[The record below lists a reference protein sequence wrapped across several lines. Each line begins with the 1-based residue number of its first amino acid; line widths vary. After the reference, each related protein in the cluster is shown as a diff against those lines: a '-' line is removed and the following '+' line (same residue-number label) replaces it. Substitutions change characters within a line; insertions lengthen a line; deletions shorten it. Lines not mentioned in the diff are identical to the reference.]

1 MGKRYLRVMATLLV
15 TMLSVI
21 AAKAQTP
28 YAVWCES
35 NTTLYFT
42 YSNKT
47 LQAEGSFTPEG
58 ASEPIPITKVWT
70 VRLTKNE
77 VLNNRSTQSWIGSYT
92 ENATEVYI
100 ESSFKDVH
108 PGDLYAWFQ
117 GFYKLK
123 TIHGIENLIPAENAT
138 MDWMFKYCRSL
149 EGLDLSKLQSS
160 QVTRMEQTFSDCKL
174 DGLDFSKLNTGN
186 VTSMGGMFINCKMTS
201 LNLSQFNTSNVTN
214 MSSMFWGCSNLS
226 NLNLGGLNTEKVIY
240 MNQMFKQC
248 SNLTNL
254 DLSNFNTL
262 KVELMNEMFW
272 GCSNLETLTLSS
284 NFKTDNVNN
293 MMSMFY
299 GCSKLQS
306 LDLTGFNTENVTNME
321 TMFLDCST
329 LTSLDLTNFNT
340 SNVTSMQGMF
350 QRCTQLKSISF
361 SNSFSCEKV
370 TTMKEMFSGCS
381 SLETLDLKCL
391 NTLALQFT
399 TNMFQNCEKLSSLD
413 ISTLNTSNVEIMS
426 GMFGGCKSLGSLD
439 LKNFDTSKAYW
450 MSSMFQDC
458 RNLVSLDVTSFNTEN
473 VTDMQN
479 MFYGC
484 ENLESINLSKFNT
497 AKVTKMTQM
506 FCGCKKLTRLDLSS
520 FRTGSLQYMTKMF
533 YDCNSLEEINV
544 CNFNTD
550 KIDDLTNVFKL
561 CYSLQTLDL
570 SSFNTSAVTEMDY
583 MFESCSNLV
592 TLYVSDSW
600 TTEKVQSG
608 HGYRMFE
615 GCARIVGGNGTVYCP
630 DYTGESYAHIDGGT
644 ENPGYLTEKVTS
656 SVTPSTKQ
664 AYAVL
669 GNGTLTFYYDELN
682 NSNTSQTIY
691 DITNGSSTGWFERAS
706 DVTSVVFDSSFK
718 DYTGLTTLAGW
729 FSQCVNLASIEGL
742 EYLNT
747 TEVTSMNQMFLNCQN
762 LTSLDVSHFETSKVT
777 DMRAMFSD
785 CMKLKSVVDL
795 SNFDTSNVTDM
806 GSMFK
811 GTRPSEIIFG
821 SKLNT
826 TNLSSY
832 ESMFQ
837 SYSPRQIT
845 FTGDVPSG
853 LNKNIFSGIGSEEST
868 CYLNV
873 PQDFKDSYKEK
884 FDGKTFF
891 GGYFH
896 LDIPKVMYAEYE
908 DNGTLTF
915 YYKEEK
921 TGTNIYPIVAEEGTS
936 SSIGWIESHKASIK
950 KVVFDA
956 SFADARPVATDCWFS
971 ECSEL
976 EEIEGL
982 GYLNTSDVVNME
994 SMFAVCRK
1002 LSVLDISNFNTSKV
1016 SNMDG
1021 MFADCSSL
1029 TTIYVGDNWST
1040 SGVTTSDGM
1049 FANSTNL
1056 VGGRG
1061 TAYDSSKTDYTYA
1074 HIDEG
1079 SSNPG
1084 YFTRS
1089 GESPYVPVGTKPYAV
1104 LSEDNKTLTF
1114 YYDTNKETNNGMDV
1128 GPFTVDANGVSSG
1141 WFNDRESIETVV
1153 FNSSFADYHGLTST
1167 SYWFY
1172 GLQNLKTI
1180 TGIENLNTENVTD
1193 MQSMFYQCAS
1203 LTALGLGHFDTSN
1216 VYYMDSMF
1224 HGCEGLTSLDV
1235 SKFTNSKVMYM
1246 GGMFMGCNSLTSL
1259 DLSNFD
1265 TQNVAIMRDMFRSCS
1280 SLTTI
1285 YVGEKWSVG
1294 DNVTSTGMFQG
1305 CTSLI
1310 GGQGTVY
1317 NADHTDHT
1325 YAHIDVAGNP
1335 GYLTQKSGN
1344 PIEPVG
1350 SKEPYAVL
1358 SNDNKTLTFYYDTNK
1373 EANNGMDVGPFTFNN
1388 GSVNSGW
1395 YNNRSSIQTVVFDE
1409 SFGNY
1414 HDLTSTAFWFVDFY
1428 GLQTITGIENLN
1440 TENVTSMKEMFYDCA
1455 LLQSL
1460 DVSHFDTGNV
1470 EDMGYMFRNCSNLT
1484 SLDVRGFKTQKVKYM
1499 DGMFELCI
1507 KLQSL
1512 DLSNFNTEN
1521 VTILSKMFNRCEAL
1535 TSIDVSSFDTQKVER
1550 MEWMFSGC
1558 TGIESLN
1565 LSHFNPV
1572 GGVMTGMFEGCTSLK
1587 EVYLGGTS
1595 AEMTSMGSMFNGCS
1609 MLKTIYVGDN
1619 WNPGSSSY
1627 GTDTFKDCGN
1637 LVGGKGTV
1645 YDESHTGYTYAHIDG
1660 GTDNPGY
1667 FTGVGQTPTDP
1678 EDDIIHFKDEKVKNI
1693 CVTNWDT
1700 NKDGELSYK
1709 EAKAVTDLDRKFAN
1723 HKTITSFDE
1732 LQYFTGLKA
1741 LNYQEGGQ
1749 FELCE
1754 KLESITLPEGLEKI
1768 GEGTFNYCRVLK
1780 SLRIPA
1786 SVTEMS
1792 YLGGWYYGMTE
1803 ITVAEGNTKYDS
1815 RGGCNAVI
1823 DKATNTLISGCNA
1836 TVIPNTVT
1844 AIGPFAFN
1852 ACVTDSIAIPSS
1864 VTTIGKGAFST
1875 CLFTGVGLP
1884 ESISSIGEAAF
1895 NGCTAI
1901 KHVTSDIAEP
1911 FAINDNTF
1919 TDDVYSTAILWVP
1932 TEKAIGKY
1940 KAAAG
1945 WEKFQ
1950 NVRARNY
1957 TVEEG
1962 SQSDGQEYFRG
1973 VVRYNDDNTAE
1984 ITNVE
1989 AATGNVQIP
1998 SSVTVNDQQVPVT
2011 SIVENAFAN
2020 NSTVT
2025 SVTIPE
2031 SITSIGDGAFAN
2043 CENLEYV
2050 DLSSSNVTGLT
2061 TEDVTS
2067 GALSGLN
2074 EKTVVVLP
2082 EAMSATDA
2090 KAVSEAAPNI
2100 VYKDGSDYKA
2110 EQVKL
2115 TDGEAYNAPAAITS
2129 IEAASVSYPRT
2140 FDRTDVVYSI
2150 CLPYDQPIGE
2160 GLKAYELEE
2169 YNSEGQLVFK
2179 QASSIE
2185 ATKPYLIKSSG
2196 SVSGLNASN
2205 VTMQIADGTTD
2216 SNVTGYDFCGSLKR
2230 IPNSEASGCLI
2241 LQSDQKWHP
2250 VGEKGIAANRAYLK
2264 AKANAA
2270 RITGTIFI
2278 DDATGIKTIDA
2289 DGTETYYD
2297 LQGRR
2302 ISKPQKGGIY
2312 VKNGMKVAVK

>member
-1 MGKRYLRVMATLLV
+1 MGKRYLLLIISALLCVVMANATIYSFYVAEWDESTNTLTFKGTMTDPVGSNNVWDISDTGNSYPGWRNTCYKKVRSVVFDESFSEAKPKSCCSWFDGFTLLTSITGISYLNTSQVV
-15 TMLSVI
+15 TMKKMFIDCDELTEIDLSHFDTRNV
-21 AAKAQTP
+21 TDM
-28 YAVWCES
+28 
-35 NTTLYFT
+35 
-42 YSNKT
+42 
-47 LQAEGSFTPEG
+47 
-58 ASEPIPITKVWT
+58 
-70 VRLTKNE
+70 
-77 VLNNRSTQSWIGSYT
+77 
-92 ENATEVYI
+92 
-100 ESSFKDVH
+100 SSMFDNCM
-108 PGDLYAWFQ
+108 L
-117 GFYKLK
+117 LK
-123 TIHGIENLIPAENAT
+123 
-138 MDWMFKYCRSL
+138 S
-149 EGLDLSKLQSS
+149 LDLSS
-160 QVTRMEQTFSDCKL
+160 FS
-174 DGLDFSKLNTGN
+174 
-186 VTSMGGMFINCKMTS
+186 
-201 LNLSQFNTSNVTN
+201 TSNVTD
-214 MSSMFWGCSNLS
+214 M
-226 NLNLGGLNTEKVIY
+226 
-240 MNQMFKQC
+240 
-248 SNLTNL
+248 
-254 DLSNFNTL
+254 
-262 KVELMNEMFW
+262 
-272 GCSNLETLTLSS
+272 
-284 NFKTDNVNN
+284 NN
-293 MMSMFY
+293 MF
-299 GCSKLQS
+299 
-306 LDLTGFNTENVTNME
+306 
-321 TMFLDCST
+321 
-329 LTSLDLTNFNT
+329 
-340 SNVTSMQGMF
+340 
-350 QRCTQLKSISF
+350 RH
-361 SNSFSCEKV
+361 CEQIK
-370 TTMKEMFSGCS
+370 K
-381 SLETLDLKCL
+381 
-391 NTLALQFT
+391 
-399 TNMFQNCEKLSSLD
+399 
-413 ISTLNTSNVEIMS
+413 
-426 GMFGGCKSLGSLD
+426 LD
-439 LKNFDTSKAYW
+439 LKNFDTANVTN
-450 MSSMFQDC
+450 MNSMFKQSG
-458 RNLVSLDVTSFNTEN
+458 LTSLDVSSFITSK
-473 VTDMQN
+473 VTDMCYMFGDIQWIN
-479 MFYGC
+479 KIDLSNFATSNVIDMSYMFYGC
-484 ENLESINLSKFNT
+484 TWLKTVVLTSFDTSKVQSMKSMFHGCNKLESLDLNSFNVSNVFDFDNMFMQCSNLNT
-497 AKVTKMTQM
+497 LDLNSFHLVNAKKMQSM
-506 FCGCKKLTRLDLSS
+506 FDGCTSLTSISFGSVATMENASMNSMFKACTNLKKLDLST
-520 FRTGSLQYMTKMF
+520 FDTKNVTSMSGMF
-533 YDCNSLEEINV
+533 SAC
-544 CNFNTD
+544 
-550 KIDDLTNVFKL
+550 TNLISVN
-561 CYSLQTLDL
+561 L
-570 SSFNTSAVTEMDY
+570 SSFDTRKVSTMSAMFNKCSSLTEIDLSNFDISNVTDISSMFYQCSELKTIYVDNTWSTDKVTASSS
-583 MFESCSNLV
+583 MFLSCP
-592 TLYVSDSW
+592 
-600 TTEKVQSG
+600 K
-608 HGYRMFE
+608 
-615 GCARIVGGNGTVYCP
+615 IVGGQGTEYKNSCT
-630 DYTGESYAHIDGGT
+630 DKSYAHIDGGT

-777 DMRAMFSD
+777 DMRAMFSY

-811 GTRPSEIIFG
+811 ETRPSEIIFG

-853 LNKNIFSGIGSEEST
+853 LNKNIFSGIGSEKST

-921 TGTNIYPIVAEEGTS
+921 TGTNIYPIVAEDGTS
-936 SSIGWIESHKASIK
+936 SSIGWIDPHKASIK

-976 EEIEGL
+976 KEIEGL

-1002 LSVLDISNFNTSKV
+1002 LTILDISNFNTSKV
-1016 SNMDG
+1016 TNMNT

-1040 SGVTTSDGM
+1040 SSVTTSDGM

-1061 TAYDSSKTDYTYA
+1061 TAYNSSKTDYTYA

-1193 MQSMFYQCAS
+1193 MQSMFYHCES
-1203 LTALGLGHFDTSN
+1203 LTALDLSHFDTSN
-1216 VYYMDSMF
+1216 VFYMQSMF
-1224 HGCEGLTSLDV
+1224 TGCAGLTSLDV
-1235 SKFTNSKVMYM
+1235 SKFNNSKVMYM
-1246 GGMFMGCNSLTSL
+1246 DWMFMGCNSLTSL

-1285 YVGEKWSVG
+1285 YVGEKWSIG
-1294 DNVTSTGMFQG
+1294 NNVEGTDMFQG
-1305 CTSLI
+1305 CTSLV

-1325 YAHIDVAGNP
+1325 YAHIDCG
-1335 GYLTQKSGN
+1335 
-1344 PIEPVG
+1344 
-1350 SKEPYAVL
+1350 
-1358 SNDNKTLTFYYDTNK
+1358 
-1373 EANNGMDVGPFTFNN
+1373 
-1388 GSVNSGW
+1388 
-1395 YNNRSSIQTVVFDE
+1395 
-1409 SFGNY
+1409 
-1414 HDLTSTAFWFVDFY
+1414 TA
-1428 GLQTITGIENLN
+1428 
-1440 TENVTSMKEMFYDCA
+1440 
-1455 LLQSL
+1455 
-1460 DVSHFDTGNV
+1460 
-1470 EDMGYMFRNCSNLT
+1470 
-1484 SLDVRGFKTQKVKYM
+1484 
-1499 DGMFELCI
+1499 
-1507 KLQSL
+1507 
-1512 DLSNFNTEN
+1512 
-1521 VTILSKMFNRCEAL
+1521 
-1535 TSIDVSSFDTQKVER
+1535 
-1550 MEWMFSGC
+1550 
-1558 TGIESLN
+1558 
-1565 LSHFNPV
+1565 
-1572 GGVMTGMFEGCTSLK
+1572 
-1587 EVYLGGTS
+1587 
-1595 AEMTSMGSMFNGCS
+1595 
-1609 MLKTIYVGDN
+1609 
-1619 WNPGSSSY
+1619 
-1627 GTDTFKDCGN
+1627 
-1637 LVGGKGTV
+1637 
-1645 YDESHTGYTYAHIDG
+1645 
-1660 GTDNPGY
+1660 NPGY
-1667 FTGVGQTPTDP
+1667 FTVEGQAPFDP
-1678 EDDIIHFKDEKVKNI
+1678 EDDIIHFKDAVVKSI

-1700 NKDGELSYK
+1700 SGDGELSYK
-1709 EAKAVTDLDRKFAN
+1709 EAKAVTGLNRKFAN
-1723 HKTITSFDE
+1723 QKEITSFDE

-1749 FELCE
+1749 FEMCE

-1768 GEGTFNYCRVLK
+1768 GEGTFNYCRALK

-1803 ITVAEGNTKYDS
+1803 ITVAADNTKYDS

-1823 DKATNTLISGCNA
+1823 ETASNSNTLISGCNA
-1836 TVIPNTVT
+1836 TVIPNDVE

-1864 VTTIGKGAFST
+1864 VTTIGKSAFST

-1884 ESISSIGEAAF
+1884 ASITSIGEAAF
-1895 NGCTAI
+1895 NGCASI
-1901 KHVTSDIAEP
+1901 KHVTSEIAEP
-1911 FAINDNTF
+1911 FAIKDNTF
-1919 TDDVYSTAILWVP
+1919 TEDVYSTAILWVP
-1932 TEKAIGKY
+1932 TENAIKKY
-1940 KAAAG
+1940 KAADG
-1945 WEKFQ
+1945 WKKFQ
-1950 NVRARNY
+1950 NIRARNY

-2020 NSTVT
+2020 NSSVT

-2043 CENLEYV
+2043 CKNLEYV
-2050 DLSSSNVTGLT
+2050 DLSGSNVTGLT
-2061 TEDVTS
+2061 AEDVAS

-2110 EQVKL
+2110 EQVQL

-2205 VTMQIADGTTD
+2205 VTMQIANGTTD
-2216 SNVTGYDFCGSLKR
+2216 SNVTGYDFCGTLKP

-2250 VGEKGIAANRAYLK
+2250 VGEKGIASNRAYLK

-2278 DDATGIKTIDA
+2278 DDTTGIKTIDA

-2312 VKNGMKVAVK
+2312 VKNGKKVAVK

>member
-1 MGKRYLRVMATLLV
+1 MATLLV

-28 YAVWCES
+28 YAVWCADNS
-35 NTTLYFT
+35 TLYFT
-42 YSNKT
+42 YSNET
-47 LQAEGSFTPEG
+47 LAAGGKFTPEG
-58 ASEPIPITKVWT
+58 ASESIPITKVWS
-70 VRLTKNE
+70 VRLTKNAE
-77 VLNNRSTQSWIGSYT
+77 LNNRSTQSWIGSDT
-92 ENATEVYI
+92 GNATEVYI
-100 ESSFKDVH
+100 ESNFKDVH

-160 QVTRMEQTFSDCKL
+160 QVTRMEQTFSECKL

-381 SLETLDLKCL
+381 SLETLDLKCM

-399 TNMFQNCEKLSSLD
+399 TNMFQNCEKLSGLD
-413 ISTLNTSNVEIMS
+413 ISTLNTSNVDIMS
-426 GMFGGCKSLGSLD
+426 GMFSGCTSIEGLD
-439 LKNFDTSKAYW
+439 LKNFTTSKVYW
-450 MSSMFQDC
+450 MNNMFENC
-458 RNLVSLDVTSFNTEN
+458 VKLASLDVTSFNTEN

-484 ENLESINLSKFNT
+484 KNLEGINLSNFNT
-497 AKVTKMTQM
+497 AKVTKMIQM
-506 FCGCKKLTRLDLSS
+506 FYECKKLTRLDLSS
-520 FRTGSLQYMTKMF
+520 FHTDCLQYISRMF
-533 YDCNSLEEINV
+533 YGCNSLEELNV
-544 CNFNTD
+544 SNFNTE
-550 KIDDLTNVFKL
+550 KIDDMQSVFKD
-561 CYSLQTLDL
+561 CYGLKTLDL
-570 SSFNTSAVTEMDY
+570 SSFNTSAVTEMNY

-592 TLYVSDSW
+592 TLYVSDLWS
-600 TTEKVQSG
+600 TEKVQAG
-608 HGYRMFE
+608 HGYHMFD

-630 DYTGESYAHIDGGT
+630 DYTGESYAHIDVVG
-644 ENPGYLTEKVTS
+644 NPGYLTLKGNS
-656 SVTPSTKQ
+656 SVTPVTKQ
-664 AYAVL
+664 AYA
-669 GNGTLTFYYDELN
+669 
-682 NSNTSQTIY
+682 
-691 DITNGSSTGWFERAS
+691 
-706 DVTSVVFDSSFK
+706 
-718 DYTGLTTLAGW
+718 
-729 FSQCVNLASIEGL
+729 
-742 EYLNT
+742 EY
-747 TEVTSMNQMFLNCQN
+747 
-762 LTSLDVSHFETSKVT
+762 
-777 DMRAMFSD
+777 
-785 CMKLKSVVDL
+785 
-795 SNFDTSNVTDM
+795 
-806 GSMFK
+806 
-811 GTRPSEIIFG
+811 
-821 SKLNT
+821 
-826 TNLSSY
+826 
-832 ESMFQ
+832 
-837 SYSPRQIT
+837 
-845 FTGDVPSG
+845 
-853 LNKNIFSGIGSEEST
+853 
-868 CYLNV
+868 
-873 PQDFKDSYKEK
+873 
-884 FDGKTFF
+884 
-891 GGYFH
+891 
-896 LDIPKVMYAEYE
+896 

-921 TGTNIYPIVAEEGTS
+921 TGDNIYPVVAQDGQS
-936 SSIGWIESHKASIK
+936 SSNGWSENKASIK

-956 SFADARPVATDCWFS
+956 SFADAHPVATDAWFA

-976 EEIEGL
+976 EEIEGFEN
-982 GYLNTSDVVNME
+982 LNTSDVVNME
-994 SMFAVCRK
+994 SMFASCGK
-1002 LSVLDISNFNTSKV
+1002 LSVIDISNFNTSNV
-1016 SNMDG
+1016 TNMAS

-1029 TTIYVGDNWST
+1029 TTIYVGENWST
-1040 SGVTTSDGM
+1040 SSVQTSNDM
-1049 FANSTNL
+1049 FTNSTNL
-1056 VGGRG
+1056 VGGKG
-1061 TAYDSSKTDYTYA
+1061 TVYNSSKTDYTYA

-1128 GPFTVDANGVSSG
+1128 GPFIVDANGVSSG
-1141 WFNDRESIETVV
+1141 WFNDRKSIETVV

-1246 GGMFMGCNSLTSL
+1246 GGMFEGCSSLTSL
-1259 DLSNFD
+1259 DLSDFD
-1265 TQNVAIMRDMFRSCS
+1265 TQNVQGIGYMFHGCS

-1395 YNNRSSIQTVVFDE
+1395 YNNRSSIQTVVFDK

-1572 GGVMTGMFEGCTSLK
+1572 GGVMTSMFEGCTSLK

-1667 FTGVGQTPTDP
+1667 FTGVGQTPSDP
-1678 EDDIIHFKDEKVKNI
+1678 EDDFIQFKDAEVKRI
-1693 CVTNWDT
+1693 CVANWDT
-1700 NKDGELSYK
+1700 SGDRELSYR
-1709 EAKAVTDLDRKFAN
+1709 EAKAVADLGKKFAN
-1723 HKTITSFDE
+1723 NDLITSFDE

-1741 LNYQEGGQ
+1741 LNYQTGGQ
-1749 FELCE
+1749 FDKCE
-1754 KLESITLPEGLEKI
+1754 NLETITLPEGLEKI
-1768 GEGTFNYCRVLK
+1768 GEGTFNYCRKLK

-1786 SVTEMS
+1786 SVTDMS

-1815 RGGCNAVI
+1815 RGNCNAVI
-1823 DKATNTLISGCNA
+1823 ETATNTLISGCNK
-1836 TVIPNTVT
+1836 TVIPDDVV

-1852 ACVTDSIAIPSS
+1852 ACVTDSIAIPNS
-1864 VTTIGKGAFST
+1864 VTTIGKTAFST

-1884 ESISSIGEAAF
+1884 ASITSIDEAAF
-1895 NGCTAI
+1895 SGCASI
-1901 KHVTSDIAEP
+1901 KHVTSKIAEP
-1911 FAINDNTF
+1911 FAINVNTF
-1919 TDDVYSTAILWVP
+1919 TEDVYSTAILWVP
-1932 TEKAIGKY
+1932 TEKAIEKY
-1940 KAAAG
+1940 QATDG
-1945 WEKFQ
+1945 WKKFQ
-1950 NVRARNY
+1950 NIRSRSY
-1957 TVEEG
+1957 TVEDGNKE
-1962 SQSDGQEYFRG
+1962 DGQGYFLGLIR
-1973 VVRYNDDNTAE
+1973 VNDDNTAD
-1984 ITNVE
+1984 ITDVE
-1989 AATGNVQIP
+1989 DATGDVEIP
-1998 SSVTVNDQQVPVT
+1998 ATITLNGQEVDVT
-2011 SIVENAFAN
+2011 SIPDNAFAN
-2020 NSTVT
+2020 KS
-2025 SVTIPE
+2025 
-2031 SITSIGDGAFAN
+2031 SITSVAVPASVANNLTADDMKRDGNGVFAG
-2043 CENLEYV
+2043 
-2050 DLSSSNVTGLT
+2050 LSEQAVI
-2061 TEDVTS
+2061 
-2067 GALSGLN
+2067 
-2074 EKTVVVLP
+2074 VLP
-2082 EAMSATDA
+2082 EVTNAQTLSA
-2090 KAVSEAAPNI
+2090 AAPNV
-2100 VYKDGSDYKA
+2100 VYKNGGSYKS

-2129 IEAASVSYPRT
+2129 IEAASVSYSRT
-2140 FDRTDVVYSI
+2140 FASGDVVYSI
-2150 CLPYDQPIGE
+2150 CLPFAQPIPTGM
-2160 GLKAYELEE
+2160 KAYELEE
-2169 YNSEGQLVFK
+2169 LNSQNQLVFK

-2185 ATKPYLIKSSG
+2185 AMKPYLITSAA
-2196 SVSGLNASN
+2196 SVYGLRATS
-2205 VTMQIADGTTD
+2205 VTMNLAGNPTD
-2216 SNVTGYDFCGSLKR
+2216 KGVTGYDFCGTLKP
-2230 IPNSEASGCLI
+2230 IANSEASGCLI
-2241 LQSDQKWHP
+2241 LQSDKQWHP
-2250 VGEKGIAANRAYLK
+2250 VGTKDIPANRAYLK
-2264 AKANAA
+2264 QKANAA
-2270 RITGTIFI
+2270 RITGTVFV
-2278 DDATGIKTIDA
+2278 DDATSIKTIDA

-2302 ISKPQKGGIY
+2302 IGKPQKGGIY
-2312 VKNGMKVAVK
+2312 VKNGKKVAVK